1 MKRKWILSVLL
12 IAAGCANQPRPPA
25 VPAAPPPPLEPTVPI
40 PPPPPKG
47 EPESFTGIDAARLQA
62 LAGSPAF
69 TRKDGAVEMWRYDTP
84 ACRVFFF
91 LTGTPGK
98 VQHVETLP
106 RGANSAA
113 DPACLNALRASKPS

>member
-1 MKRKWILSVLL
+1 MIRKFAILALL
-12 IAAGCANQPRPPA
+12 IAAGCAAQPRAPVAPS
-25 VPAAPPPPLEPTVPI
+25 APPPPPEPTVPI

-62 LAGSPAF
+62 LAGAPAF
-69 TRKDGAVEMWRYDTP
+69 TRKDGSLEMWRYDTRS
-84 ACRVFFF
+84 CRIFFF
-91 LTGTPGK
+91 LTGAPSK

-113 DPACLNALRASKPS
+113 DPQCLSALRKPS

>member
-1 MKRKWILSVLL
+1 MTRKWILFVLL
-12 IAAGCANQPRPPA
+12 MAAGCANQPRPPVA
-25 VPAAPPPPLEPTVPI
+25 PVAPPPPLIPTVPI

-47 EPESFTGIDAARLQA
+47 EPESFNGIDAARLQA
-62 LAGSPAF
+62 LAGTPAF

-84 ACRVFFF
+84 ACRIFFF

-106 RGANSAA
+106 RGTNSAA
-113 DPACLNALRASKPS
+113 DPACLSALRKPS

>member
-1 MKRKWILSVLL
+1 MTRKWTLLLLL
-12 IAAGCANQPRPPA
+12 IAAGCANQPRPHVAP
-25 VPAAPPPPLEPTVPI
+25 VAPPPPLEPTVPI

-47 EPESFTGIDAARLQA
+47 EPESFTGIDAARLQG
-62 LAGSPAF
+62 LAGPPAF

-91 LTGTPGK
+91 LSGTPGK

-113 DPACLNALRASKPS
+113 DPACLNALRKPS